1 MQAPS
6 KSATVVNCLFSVFR
20 MNEHTD
26 NAVVNSDASSSGAEA
41 LETLVATLRREH
53 GSAINA
59 VLYYGSCLRSNNP
72 FDGIVDLYLITDSYR
87 ATYRGR
93 IRAFLNWFLPPNVFY
108 KELTVGNGTLRVK
121 YNLLSTGS
129 LRRGLSRNRI
139 HSYFWG
145 RFCQPMKIL
154 WSRDEDAHR
163 DMEVFLQQ
171 SVRTFLER
179 VLPMVPATGDV
190 GDLWAHGLGLSYAAE
205 LRTEGAGRARELVDY
220 APDYYVAV
228 TQAAAPSLRHPMTV
242 TGAGDSAHYTA
253 DVSASSRRLGRWGWV
268 IRRILGK
275 VLSMARLFKSLLTF
289 EGGLDYAAW
298 KLERHS
304 GQSIEI
310 PDRVRQY
317 PLIFVWPLLWKL
329 YRRGVIR

>member
-1 MQAPS
+1 M
-6 KSATVVNCLFSVFR
+6 VNCHFSASR
-20 MNEHTD
+20 MSDYTD
-26 NAVVNSDASSSGAEA
+26 NAVMNSDASSSNAQA
-41 LETLVATLRREH
+41 FDTLVETLRREH

-87 ATYRGR
+87 ATNRSR
-93 IRAFLNWFLPPNVFY
+93 VRAFLNWMLPPNVFY
-108 KELTVGNGTLRVK
+108 KELAVGSRVMRVK

-129 LRRGLSRNRI
+129 LRRGLSGNRI

-145 RFCQPMKIL
+145 RFCQPMNIL
-154 WSRDEDAHR
+154 WSRDDDAHR
-163 DMEVFLQQ
+163 SVEASLQQ
-171 SVRTFLER
+171 AVKTFLDR
-179 VLPMVPATGDV
+179 VLPMVSATGDV
-190 GDLWAHGLGLSYAAE
+190 GDLWAQGLGLSYAAE

-220 APDYYVAV
+220 APDHYVAV
-228 TQAAAPSLRHPMTV
+228 TLAAAPSLHHPMTV
-242 TGAGDSAHYTA
+242 TGAGDSAHYA
-253 DVSASSRRLGRWGWV
+253 AEVSDSSRMLSRWGWM
-268 IRRILGK
+268 IRRFLGK

>member
-1 MQAPS
+1 M
-6 KSATVVNCLFSVFR
+6 
-20 MNEHTD
+20 
-26 NAVVNSDASSSGAEA
+26 NSDAPSSNVQA
-41 LETLVATLRREH
+41 LDTLVETLCREH

-87 ATYRGR
+87 AIYRSR
-93 IRAFLNWFLPPNVFY
+93 VRAFLNWMLPPNVFY
-108 KELTVGNGTLRVK
+108 KELAVGNRVLRVK

-129 LRRGLSRNRI
+129 LRRGLSSNRI

-145 RFCQPMKIL
+145 RFCQPMIIL
-154 WSRDEDAHR
+154 WSRDDDAR
-163 DMEVFLQQ
+163 RRVEAGLQQ
-171 SVRTFLER
+171 AVKTFLDR

-190 GDLWAHGLGLSYAAE
+190 GELWARGLALSYAAE
-205 LRTEGAGRARELVDY
+205 LRTEGAGRTRELVDY
-220 APDYYVAV
+220 APDHYVAV
-228 TQAAAPSLRHPMTV
+228 TLAAAPSLRHPTTV
-242 TGAGDSAHYTA
+242 TEAGDSAHYA
-253 DVSASSRRLGRWGWV
+253 AEVSASSRMFSRWGWM

-310 PDRVRQY
+310 PDRVRKY
-317 PLIFVWPLLWKL
+317 PLIFIWPLLWKL